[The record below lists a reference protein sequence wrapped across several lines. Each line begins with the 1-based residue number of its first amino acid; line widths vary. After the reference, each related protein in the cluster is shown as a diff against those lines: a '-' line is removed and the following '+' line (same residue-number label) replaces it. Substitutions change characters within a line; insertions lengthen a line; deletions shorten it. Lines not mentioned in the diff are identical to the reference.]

1 MAGNGLWNELEPVA
15 GTHAHALYGLIR
27 NNNSGIQSALEAEHI
42 FNGTTAGL
50 QTGAHKQGSARC
62 FYQASAPATTVD
74 GSAFA
79 STDLGMIW
87 IDSDDKQVYILTA
100 IGPPLVWT
108 VISTELFATFLAAAR
123 VFGSTLGVTGDFA
136 VNTDKFKVIATSGNT
151 TVAGTLGVTGLA
163 TVGGTLGVTG
173 IATLGDT
180 SALAT
185 SAAPAADAQI
195 ANKKYV
201 DDQIVAKVPLK
212 VRVQA
217 WVNFNGATAA
227 INDSSGVTSVVRN
240 SAGNYTITW
249 STAFADANY
258 FFNAFSNRGVEPYI
272 VNGAATNPLTVTT
285 ANVIVADRS
294 NNAADPTVVCAM
306 AIGLQ

>member
-1 MAGNGLWNELEPVA
+1 MAGDGLWDELEPVA

-27 NNNSGIQSALEAEHI
+27 DNNSGIQSALEAEHI
-42 FNGTTAGL
+42 FSGTTTGL

-62 FYQASAPATTVD
+62 FYQATQPLTAVD
-74 GSAFA
+74 TSAFA
-79 STDLGMIW
+79 STDLGSIW

-100 IGPPLVWT
+100 TTPTWT

-173 IATLGDT
+173 VATLGDT
-180 SALAT
+180 STLAT
-185 SAAPAADAQI
+185 SAAPASDAQI

-258 FFNAFSNRGVEPYI
+258 FFNVFSNRGVEPYI